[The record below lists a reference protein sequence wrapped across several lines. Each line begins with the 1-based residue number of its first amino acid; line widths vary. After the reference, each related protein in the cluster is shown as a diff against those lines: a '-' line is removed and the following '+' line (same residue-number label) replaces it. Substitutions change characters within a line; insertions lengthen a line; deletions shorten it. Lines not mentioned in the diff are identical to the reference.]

1 MTIKSIPATA
11 EPLAD
16 SKVTKSPKVGRRNG
30 SKLKVAY
37 IMSRFP
43 KLTETFVLFE
53 MLAVERQGVQ
63 IELYPLLREKTDVM
77 HPEAHAYVERAHFQP
92 FFSWPILRSQLH
104 FLRRKPR
111 AYLNTLWTL
120 LRANWG
126 SMRFFTGVLGIF
138 PKTIH
143 FAYLMAADGVNHVHA
158 HFASHPAAA
167 AFIIQRMTGIP
178 YSFTGHGSDL
188 NRDQHM
194 LCEKVAEASFVVPIS
209 NFFKEMIVGR
219 CGEQYRN
226 KVVVIH
232 CGVDTQIFQPVHLE
246 GREAAADRFAI
257 FCVGTLHEVKGQTY
271 LIEACRLLQKR
282 GVDFMCH
289 FIGGG
294 PDLADLTEQVERA
307 GLSERVQFHGRR
319 THDEVAELLQGA
331 AVLVSPS
338 VPTQDGRREGIPVV
352 LMEAMASGL
361 PVVASAISGIPEL
374 VEDKYNGFLT
384 APGDAPAIAD
394 ALEFLYNDPGLRQ
407 QFAQAGR
414 EKVVDEFDLDKN
426 AMVLSRHFSEE
437 HGS

>member
-1 MTIKSIPATA
+1 MPTESSLDIRAA
-11 EPLAD
+11 A
-16 SKVTKSPKVGRRNG
+16 SPEIGKRPGE
-30 SKLKVAY
+30 KLKVAY

-77 HPEAHAYVERAHFQP
+77 HPEARAYVERAHFQP
-92 FFSWPILRSQLH
+92 FISWPILRSQIH
-104 FLRRKPR
+104 FLLRKPR
-111 AYLNTLWTL
+111 AYLSTLWTL

-143 FAYLMAADGVNHVHA
+143 FAYLMREDGVEHVHA

-219 CGEQYRN
+219 CGEQYRD
-226 KVVVIH
+226 KVIVIH
-232 CGVDTQIFQPVHLE
+232 CGVNTQIFQPGQLE
-246 GREAAADRFAI
+246 EREPATDGFAI

-271 LIEACRLLQKR
+271 LIEACRLLHER
-282 GVDFMCH
+282 GVEFMCH
-289 FIGGG
+289 FVGGG
-294 PDLADLTEQVERA
+294 PDLADLREQVERA
-307 GLSERVQFHGRR
+307 GLNELVQFHGRR
-319 THDEVAELLQGA
+319 THKEVAELLQGA
-331 AVLVSPS
+331 SVLVSPS
-338 VPTQDGRREGIPVV
+338 VPTKDGRREGIPVV

-361 PVVASAISGIPEL
+361 PVVATAMSGIPEL
-374 VEDKYNGFLT
+374 VDDQHNGFLT

-394 ALEFLYNDPGLRQ
+394 ALEALYDDPGLGQR
-407 QFAQAGR
+407 FAHAGR
-414 EKVVDEFDLDKN
+414 EKVVEEFDLDKN
-426 AMVLSRHFSEE
+426 AFILSRHFSEE
-437 HGS
+437 H

>member
-1 MTIKSIPATA
+1 
-11 EPLAD
+11 
-16 SKVTKSPKVGRRNG
+16 
-30 SKLKVAY
+30 
-37 IMSRFP
+37 MSRFP

-53 MLAVERQGVQ
+53 MLAVERQGIE

-77 HPEAHAYVERAHFQP
+77 HPEARAYVERAHFQP
-92 FFSWPILRSQLH
+92 FFSWPILRSQIH

-111 AYLNTLWTL
+111 AYLRTLWTL

-126 SMRFFTGVLGIF
+126 SIRFFSGVLGIF

-143 FAYLMAADGVNHVHA
+143 FAYLMAEDGVEHVHA

-209 NFFKEMIVGR
+209 NFFKEMIVAR
-219 CGEQYRN
+219 CGEQYRQ

-232 CGVDTQIFQPVHLE
+232 CGVDMQVFQPVQAE
-246 GREAAADRFAI
+246 RRERSADGFAI

-282 GVDFMCH
+282 GVDFTCH
-289 FIGGG
+289 FIGDG
-294 PDLADLTEQVERA
+294 PDLADLSEQVERA
-307 GLSERVQFHGRR
+307 GLNERVQFHGRR
-319 THDEVAELLQGA
+319 THQEVAELLQGA
-331 AVLVSPS
+331 SVLVSPS

-374 VEDKYNGFLT
+374 VEDKRNGFLT

-414 EKVVDEFDLDKN
+414 EKVADEFDLDKN
-426 AMVLSRHFSEE
+426 AFVLSRHFSEE
-437 HGS
+437 H

>member
-1 MTIKSIPATA
+1 VVKNTG
-11 EPLAD
+11 
-16 SKVTKSPKVGRRNG
+16 TK
-30 SKLKVAY
+30 L
-37 IMSRFP
+37 
-43 KLTETFVLFE
+43 LLF
-53 MLAVERQGVQ
+53 
-63 IELYPLLREKTDVM
+63 I
-77 HPEAHAYVERAHFQP
+77 
-92 FFSWPILRSQLH
+92 
-104 FLRRKPR
+104 
-111 AYLNTLWTL
+111 
-120 LRANWG
+120 
-126 SMRFFTGVLGIF
+126 
-138 PKTIH
+138 
-143 FAYLMAADGVNHVHA
+143 
-158 HFASHPAAA
+158 
-167 AFIIQRMTGIP
+167 
-178 YSFTGHGSDL
+178 
-188 NRDQHM
+188 
-194 LCEKVAEASFVVPIS
+194 
-209 NFFKEMIVGR
+209 
-219 CGEQYRN
+219 
-226 KVVVIH
+226 
-232 CGVDTQIFQPVHLE
+232 
-246 GREAAADRFAI
+246 AADRFAI

>member
-1 MTIKSIPATA
+1 MNNPIPTTSKLPLDSPGIDSIQV
-11 EPLAD
+11 
-16 SKVTKSPKVGRRNG
+16 KRRQE

-43 KLTETFVLFE
+43 KLTETFVLNE

-77 HPEAHAYVERAHFQP
+77 HPEAPAYVERANFQP
-92 FFSWPILRSQLH
+92 FISWPIIRSQLRY
-104 FLRRKPR
+104 LWRKPQ
-111 AYLNTLWTL
+111 AYLSTLTTI

-126 SMRFFTGVLGIF
+126 SMRYFTGVFGIF
-138 PKTIH
+138 PKSVH
-143 FAYLMAADGVNHVHA
+143 FAYLMEEDGVEHVHA

-167 AFIIQRMTGIP
+167 AFIIHQMTGIP

-209 NFFKEMIVGR
+209 NFFREMIIDR
-219 CGEQYRN
+219 CGEQYRD
-226 KVVVIH
+226 KVIVIH
-232 CGVDTQIFQPVHLE
+232 CGVDTSIFQPTHLE
-246 GREAAADRFAI
+246 GRVQENDQFSI

-271 LIEACRLLQKR
+271 LVEACRLLRDR
-282 GVDFMCH
+282 GIAFDCH

-307 GLSERVQFHGRR
+307 GLSEHVHFHGRL
-319 THDEVAELLQGA
+319 THGKVAELLQDA
-331 AVLVSPS
+331 TVLVTPS
-338 VPTQDGRREGIPVV
+338 VPTKDGRREGIPVV

-361 PVVASAISGIPEL
+361 PVVATDISGIPEL
-374 VEDKYNGFLT
+374 VEDQRNGFLT
-384 APGDAPAIAD
+384 APGDAQAIAD
-394 ALEFLYNDPGLRQ
+394 ALESFQKDPGLRQ
-407 QFAQAGR
+407 QFAHAGR

-426 AMVLSRHFSEE
+426 AFILSRYFGEE
-437 HGS
+437 QLQ